1 MLKKWV
7 IVGCALLLSLTSLS
21 VLADTE
27 DATANIRIKLSNPAH
42 DNRYFLC
49 MQGVGCLSVL
59 AAQKGKVYPVF
70 HSVEMDN
77 LYVNNVSS
85 MRLSPQGLPKS
96 CDTTVQP
103 NQTITISGQI
113 IPGPDDSAYIKN
125 LHCTVS

>member
-7 IVGCALLLSLTSLS
+7 MLCCVLSLSLHTL
-21 VLADTE
+21 VGFAD
-27 DATANIRIKLSNPAH
+27 DNAAANIKIKLTSSVH

-49 MQGVGCLSVL
+49 MEGVGCLSVL

-70 HSVEMDN
+70 HPVEMDN
-77 LYVNNVSS
+77 LYVNNVLS

-113 IPGPDDSAYIKN
+113 IGGPGDSAYINN
-125 LHCTVS
+125 LRCTVS